1 MGLHSRLFGTD
12 GIRGRANE
20 EPLTPELAVAFGRA
34 VAEKFGQ
41 PGRPL
46 VIGRDTRLS
55 GPMLEQAVAAGAS
68 AMGIDVVLL
77 GVAPTPAVAFLTR
90 HLQGCAGVVVSASHN
105 PYEDNGL
112 KIFNGAGLKC
122 DDALELEIEGLILGD
137 ALRNRGATGTKIGC
151 ISIWPESSTRYA
163 DLALKAYGQ
172 GLDLHGLRVVVDA
185 GHGAAYETTPLVL
198 RALGAEVC
206 SLNVEPNGININD
219 GCGSTHPE
227 SIQQATREFG
237 AQIGLAHDGDADR
250 LICCD
255 ETGSLLDG
263 DEMLAVIGLD
273 LLQRGKLAK
282 NTLVATIM
290 SNLGLDECFA
300 AAGGKVLRAG
310 VGDRYVLEQMLAH
323 DLNLGGEQS
332 GHVIL
337 RDYNTTGDGLV
348 TALELLR
355 IVKSRGEPLSQ
366 LRLGLRK
373 YPQLLVNVKVR
384 ERVPL
389 GQIPGVT
396 ETVAAV
402 EKELGSSGRILLR
415 YSGTEP
421 KIRLLV
427 ETRDEALLQ
436 PIADRILAPI
446 KKHLIALTPPP
457 AALTVGT

>member
-1 MGLHSRLFGTD
+1 MGVQSRLFGTD

-34 VAEKFGQ
+34 VAAKFGGSGLGQ
-41 PGRPL
+41 SGSPPV

-55 GPMLEQAVAAGAS
+55 GPMLEQAVAAGVA
-68 AMGIDVVLL
+68 AMGVDVILV
-77 GVAPTPAVAFLTR
+77 GVVPTPAVAFLMR
-90 HLQGCAGVVVSASHN
+90 HLHGCAGVVISASHN
-105 PYEDNGL
+105 PFEDNGL
-112 KIFNGAGLKC
+112 KIFKGDGLKC
-122 DDALELEIEGLILGD
+122 DDALELEIEALILGGS
-137 ALRNRGATGTKIGC
+137 LRKQGATGSKIGR
-151 ISIWPESSTRYA
+151 IEVWPNGPERYA
-163 DLALKAYGQ
+163 ELAVKAYGA
-172 GLDLHGLRVVVDA
+172 GLDLKGVRVVVDA
-185 GHGAAYETTPLVL
+185 GNGAAYGTTPMVL
-198 RALGAEVC
+198 GSLGAEV
-206 SLNVEPNGININD
+206 LAMNIEPNGVNINA

-227 SIQQATREFG
+227 SIQKATRDFG
-237 AQIGLAHDGDADR
+237 ARIGLSHDGDADR

-263 DEMLAVIGLD
+263 DEVLAVIGLD
-273 LLQRGKLAK
+273 LLKRGKLAK
-282 NTLVATIM
+282 KTLVATVM

-310 VGDRYVLEQMLAH
+310 VGDRYVLELMLAN

-355 IVKSRGEPLSQ
+355 IMQSSGKPLSQ
-366 LRLGLRK
+366 LRLGMRK
-373 YPQLLVNVKVR
+373 YPQLLVNLKVR
-384 ERVPL
+384 ERIPL
-389 GQIPGVT
+389 DQVPGVM
-396 ETVAAV
+396 ETVKAV
-402 EKELGSSGRILLR
+402 EKELGSNGRILLR

-436 PIADRILAPI
+436 PVAERVLAPI
-446 KKHLIALTPPP
+446 RKHL
-457 AALTVGT
+457 AA